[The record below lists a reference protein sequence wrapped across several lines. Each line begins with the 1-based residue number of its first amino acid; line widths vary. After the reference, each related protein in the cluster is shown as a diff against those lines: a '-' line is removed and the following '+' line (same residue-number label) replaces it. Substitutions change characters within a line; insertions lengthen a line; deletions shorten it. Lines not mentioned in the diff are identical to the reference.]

1 MELIPGFPVASGS
14 LLIGFDFSKNGDTN
28 VLIVGKQKKGK
39 VEIINAIQGK
49 EAEELYTRLTTRPGR
64 AKKDE
69 LNPTI

>member
-1 MELIPGFPVASGS
+1 MEITSGS
-14 LLIGFDFSKNGDTN
+14 LLIGFDFSKSSDTS

-39 VEIINAIQGK
+39 IEIINAIQGK

-64 AKKDE
+64 EKKDE